1 MRAARASGR
10 CTIRTAVNAF
20 FVAIVLASLLVATFA
35 GRLEPLTRSVFDA
48 AGEAV
53 ELAIGLVGA
62 MAFFLG
68 LMRVASDA
76 GLARAIAR
84 AAAPVL
90 RRLFPDVPAEHPAM
104 TAMVLNISSNLLGL
118 GNAATPFGV
127 RAMIELDRLNG
138 TKGVA
143 TDAMVTFLA
152 VNTAGL
158 AILPTGILALR
169 AASGSADPAGI
180 LLATW
185 IGSGCATAAAVAAA
199 LLLARLPRYRATA
212 PTRAASSPEAIPGPA
227 AGSENSSQSSPP
239 RWAVAAAA
247 AYGAA
252 FAAGLALWA
261 ARSLARAPA
270 AGVAREAISYAV
282 LPALVGG
289 VVLFGWARGVRVYA
303 SLVEGAKE
311 GFEVALRILPYL
323 VAVFVAVGMFRSSGA
338 FEAVSGV
345 LNPLTR
351 TLGLSAEALPVALL
365 RPLSGSGA
373 YGLAAEVIRA
383 HGPDSYPG
391 YLVSVIQGSTETTF
405 YVLAVYLGAAGVRRA
420 RHAVPACL
428 AGDLVGISAGA
439 VAANAMF
446 G

>member
-1 MRAARASGR
+1 MSVNVFFLFFL
-10 CTIRTAVNAF
+10 AV
-20 FVAIVLASLLVATFA
+20 VLVSLLAAAFA
-35 GRLEPLTRSVFDA
+35 GRMEPLARSIFDA

-53 ELAIGLVGA
+53 KLAIGLVGA

-76 GLARAIAR
+76 GLARSVAR

-104 TAMVLNISSNLLGL
+104 AAMVFNISSNLLGL

-138 TKGVA
+138 TKAVA

-158 AILPTGILALR
+158 AVLPTGILALR
-169 AASGSADPAGI
+169 AAAGSADPAGI
-180 LLATW
+180 VLATSN
-185 IGSGCATAAAVAAA
+185 GSGFATAAAVAAA
-199 LLLARLPRYRATA
+199 LLLARLPRYRSTA
-212 PTRAASSPEAIPGPA
+212 PKQAASSAAASPEPG
-227 AGSENSSQSSPP
+227 AGAEIGFLSFAPRVAP

-247 AYGAA
+247 AYGVA
-252 FAAGLALWA
+252 FGAGLAVWA

-270 AGVAREAISYAV
+270 GAVAREVISYAV

-289 VVLFGWARGVRVYA
+289 VVLVGWARGVRVYA
-303 SLVEGAKE
+303 SLVEEAKG

-323 VAVFVAVGMFRSSGA
+323 VAVFVAVAMFHSSGA
-338 FEAVSGV
+338 FEAVSAV
-345 LNPLTR
+345 LSPLT
-351 TLGLSAEALPVALL
+351 SAIGRAAEVLPVALL

-373 YGLAAEVIRA
+373 YGLAAEVIRI

-405 YVLAVYLGAAGVRRA
+405 YVLAVYLGSAGVRRA
-420 RHAVPACL
+420 RQAVPACL
-428 AGDLVGISAGA
+428 AGDLVGIRAGA
-439 VAANAMF
+439 AAATALF
-446 G
+446 E